1 MDYRVWS
8 SFDQKWRINEYQ
20 KNAKDEILIKK
31 MNGLLAKLNDEASD
45 IGGEPSPSILL
56 ISGPRTGSTLITQ
69 VLVSRLNIGYPSNLM
84 ARFFEAP
91 CIGAFLQER
100 LIGDRIHQL
109 RAYKSVH
116 GVTTLIEEPHE
127 FGYFWSRFLILP
139 GKDVHQPSDE
149 SEYAYVDIKMLN
161 EELIKIS
168 KVFTR
173 PVLYK
178 CPLGVFFLPL
188 LNKIENIFF
197 IFLER
202 NDIDTASSI
211 LKTRKKRLNNIALWW
226 SLRPHNYHT
235 LKTLLPEE
243 QVAGQIMEI
252 KKAIEKGKASI
263 DENRQFTIH
272 FRHFLQDP
280 ESAIDGLCEKYKIFA
295 NEQLEK
301 VGKPV
306 PPFPLLNEVEHP
318 EA

>member
-31 MNGLLAKLNDEASD
+31 MNGLLAQLNDEASD

-69 VLVSRLNIGYPSNLM
+69 VLVSRLNLGYPSNLM

-116 GVTTLIEEPHE
+116 GVTTLVEEPLE

-168 KVFTR
+168 KVF
-173 PVLYK
+173 
-178 CPLGVFFLPL
+178 
-188 LNKIENIFF
+188 I
-197 IFLER
+197 
-202 NDIDTASSI
+202 
-211 LKTRKKRLNNIALWW
+211 
-226 SLRPHNYHT
+226 
-235 LKTLLPEE
+235 
-243 QVAGQIMEI
+243 
-252 KKAIEKGKASI
+252 
-263 DENRQFTIH
+263 
-272 FRHFLQDP
+272 
-280 ESAIDGLCEKYKIFA
+280 
-295 NEQLEK
+295 
-301 VGKPV
+301 
-306 PPFPLLNEVEHP
+306 
-318 EA
+318 